1 MVDTGTA
8 YGTFGALKIADAN
21 RSVRHMFVHDLVL
34 GANIGV
40 YNHERRVAQPVRIN
54 IDLSVEDTAID
65 DQVKNVV
72 DYARVIEGARSIIS
86 EGHINLVETLAERI
100 ARWCLDDGRV
110 IAARVRIEKL
120 NVCREAV
127 GVGVEIERFRANG

>member
-8 YGTFGALKIADAN
+8 YGTFGALKIADAS
-21 RSVRHMFVHDLVL
+21 RSLRHMFVRDLVL

-40 YNHERRVAQPVRIN
+40 YNHERRAAQPVRIN

-65 DQVKNVV
+65 DQVKDVV

-100 ARWCLDDGRV
+100 ASWCLDDGRV
-110 IAARVRIEKL
+110 MAARVRIEKL
-120 NVCREAV
+120 NVCPEAA

>member
-1 MVDTGTA
+1 MADTGTA
-8 YGTFGALKIADAN
+8 YGTIEALKIADAS
-21 RSVRHMFVHDLVL
+21 RSVRHMFVRDLVL

-40 YNHERRVAQPVRIN
+40 YNYERKAAQPVRIN
-54 IDLSVEDTAID
+54 IDLTVEDTAID

-110 IAARVRIEKL
+110 LAARVRIEKL
-120 NVCREAV
+120 NVCPEAA